1 MTESF
6 NSQLNARESDLND
19 LHKQRAREQWGANPC
34 GADAAR
40 GIEFG
45 TPAYFDAIAHERYNV
60 YAPWMTEVI
69 GFDRFA
75 GRRLLE
81 VGFGTGTDLL
91 QFARGGASVTGVDLT
106 PRSIDIAQRRFNVY
120 GLEGQFLIGDG
131 EYLSFPDQS
140 FDVVYSF
147 GVLHHTPDTARAIR
161 EVHRV
166 LRPGGEA
173 IVMLYNR
180 SSLAYWGGFVFK
192 HGILKG
198 KLLSYNVDEIMSRYA
213 ERSETGGR
221 PLVKAYTRAEAGRL
235 FGDFSHCEITV
246 HQLTR
251 RELRP
256 FGRLVPEPVFQWLD
270 RKFGWNLLIKAT
282 R

>member
-1 MTESF
+1 M
-6 NSQLNARESDLND
+6 RE
-19 LHKQRAREQWGANPC
+19 A
-34 GADAAR
+34 
-40 GIEFG
+40 
-45 TPAYFDAIAHERYNV
+45 
-60 YAPWMTEVI
+60 I
-69 GFDRFA
+69 GFDRHP

-81 VGFGTGTDLL
+81 IGFGTGTDLL
-91 QFARGGASVTGVDLT
+91 QFAKGGARVTGVDLT
-106 PRSIDIAQRRFNVY
+106 PRSIDIAQRRFEVY

-131 EYLSFPDQS
+131 EYLSFPDES

-173 IVMLYNR
+173 IVMLYNK

-198 KLLSYNVDEIMSRYA
+198 RLLSCSVAEIMSRYA
-213 ERSETGGR
+213 EHSETGGR

-235 FGDFSHCEITV
+235 FSDFSQFRITV
-246 HQLTR
+246 NQLTR

-256 FGRLVPEPVFQWLD
+256 FGGLLPEPAFQWLA
-270 RKFGWNLLIKAT
+270 RTFGWNLLIRAT